1 MADLGA
7 KILGTIIL
15 RPYVFVFLLVYLVA
29 GFSQIGWKKTLAFLI
44 IGYLTAFVSELL
56 SIHTG
61 IPYGLYH
68 YLPLTR
74 EKELWIAGVPFMDSL
89 SYVFLAYCSFATALF
104 LLSPVYWCRSELLLL
119 DTSHLRYSW
128 LTLFLAAFLMTFL
141 DIVIDPVALQGSKWF
156 LGQIYFYPEGGL
168 YFGVP
173 LSNFGGWFIVG
184 AIMVFSLQQIISWPV
199 NTNKTDIFFSRL
211 PWGSFLGVFLYV
223 GILFFNV
230 WVSYLI
236 KEYPLALVNT
246 FYVLLFLALCLCS
259 VWYKLEKANPKDF
272 ELYVKE
278 FPLGRPAYLAGNK
291 IFTEASNGKNLHE
304 NRR

>member
-1 MADLGA
+1 
-7 KILGTIIL
+7 
-15 RPYVFVFLLVYLVA
+15 
-29 GFSQIGWKKTLAFLI
+29 
-44 IGYLTAFVSELL
+44 
-56 SIHTG
+56 
-61 IPYGLYH
+61 
-68 YLPLTR
+68 
-74 EKELWIAGVPFMDSL
+74 MDSL

-104 LLSPVYWCRSELLLL
+104 LLSPVCRCRSELLLL

-184 AIMVFSLQQIISWPV
+184 AIMVFFLQQIISRPV
-199 NTNKTDIFFSRL
+199 NTNKTDIFFFRL

-246 FYVLLFLALCLCS
+246 FYVFLFLALCLCS
-259 VWYKLEKANPKDF
+259 LWYKLEKADPKDF
-272 ELYVKE
+272 ELHVKE
-278 FPLGRPAYLAGNK
+278 FPLVRSAYLAGNK